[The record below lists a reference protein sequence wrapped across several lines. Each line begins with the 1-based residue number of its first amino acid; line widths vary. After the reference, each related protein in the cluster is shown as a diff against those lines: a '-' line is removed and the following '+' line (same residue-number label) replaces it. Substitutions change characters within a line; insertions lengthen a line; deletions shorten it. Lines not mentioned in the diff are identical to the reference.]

1 MGNQCIITTQ
11 NNFQTNGVGIYL
23 YWFGDITCVTAFLK
37 YCELKGYRSLDVD
50 SAGFARLC
58 QVIGNFFGSGV
69 SLRIDTLDKLDCQS
83 ADNGVYIVQ
92 GWDIVRREYVD
103 DERSPDSIVEW
114 LIDIDNAQPE
124 NERLGDYLSGTDVD
138 LASLEL
144 GDTICMLTWEG
155 KSKNVTVLGFG
166 DDITVKGVN
175 VRGIPY
181 GQVYPG
187 ELDLSSNLKN
197 YIRSPRVRLLKKGAA

>member
-1 MGNQCIITTQ
+1 MTG
-11 NNFQTNGVGIYL
+11 
-23 YWFGDITCVTAFLK
+23 
-37 YCELKGYRSLDVD
+37 
-50 SAGFARLC
+50 
-58 QVIGNFFGSGV
+58 
-69 SLRIDTLDKLDCQS
+69 
-83 ADNGVYIVQ
+83 
-92 GWDIVRREYVD
+92 
-103 DERSPDSIVEW
+103 IVEW